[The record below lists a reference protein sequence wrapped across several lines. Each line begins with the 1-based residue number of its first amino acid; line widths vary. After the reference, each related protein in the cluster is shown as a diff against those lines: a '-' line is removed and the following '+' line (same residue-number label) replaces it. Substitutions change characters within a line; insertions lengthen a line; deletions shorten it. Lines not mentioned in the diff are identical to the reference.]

1 MAASGWLLAVSLAV
15 SILLIH
21 SMAADD
27 TIADTDSA
35 ICALPTATTSC
46 AIDNSYMHG
55 KNLYRPTGRP
65 TVRKNLYQ
73 STGRHT
79 VHLTPARERVNE
91 RECGPLRAVTREGI
105 SLIRS
110 TGLIAD
116 FQHLHTESLN
126 ASTPKGESTGPRLS
140 DYSRVVRE
148 GWDKRTGPRGAKT
161 KERVNQAPEKPREV
175 AQEMTEE
182 GMRGLPEDP
191 ADEGPNV
198 DAEATMPYA
207 GQSFDTQ
214 RGAGYEADNPEGLQP
229 PHRED

>member
-1 MAASGWLLAVSLAV
+1 MAASGWLLAVLLAV
-15 SILLIH
+15 STLLIH

-27 TIADTDSA
+27 TIFDTDSA
-35 ICALPTATTSC
+35 ICALPTATTTC

-55 KNLYRPTGRP
+55 KNLYRLIGRH

-91 RECGPLRAVTREGI
+91 RECGPLRVVKREGI
-105 SLIRS
+105 SLISS
-110 TGLIAD
+110 TGSIAD

-126 ASTPKGESTGPRLS
+126 ASTPTGESTGPRCS
-140 DYSRVVRE
+140 DCSQVVRK
-148 GWDKRTGPRGAKT
+148 GRDKRESPQGAKT
-161 KERVNQAPEKPREV
+161 KERVDQAPEKPRKV

-182 GMRGLPEDP
+182 GMRGVPEDP
-191 ADEGPNV
+191 ADEGLNM
-198 DAEATMPYA
+198 DDEAALPYA
-207 GQSFDTQ
+207 GQSFNTQ

-229 PHRED
+229 LH